1 MRQAASHRSI
11 LVTRHKSQV
20 TSQRLSGT
28 PALTTRHSPLATILL
43 LCLCLSGCSLNRI
56 AAKTTAS
63 VIDTGLPAIYRG
75 NDPQF
80 AKEALPANLQLMEV
94 LLESDPGNQKLLLNA
109 AMGFCG
115 YGFMFIEDENEARAS
130 EFYKKGA
137 AYALRALKFKGVV
150 KDGSADPAALDK
162 NTAAAAFWNSFC
174 RAAYVNLNRDDP
186 DAVAELPKIMPVV
199 ERVAELTPDYYY
211 NGSYA
216 MLGTYYALRPKIL
229 GGDPE
234 KAKLNFDKAIQGAGA
249 GFLLNSY
256 MAAKMYAVAAQDED
270 YFVKTLNAIL
280 DAELKDDETRL
291 PNEVAKLK
299 AKKLLEKKDEL
310 F

>member
-1 MRQAASHRSI
+1 MQVTSHRSI
-11 LVTRHKSQV
+11 QVTGHKSQV
-20 TSQRLSGT
+20 TSQRPSGT
-28 PALTTRHSPLATILL
+28 PALTTRRSPLATIFL
-43 LCLCLSGCSLNRI
+43 LCLSLTGCSLNRI
-56 AAKTTAS
+56 AARTTAS
-63 VIDTGLPAIYRG
+63 IIDTGLPAIYREK
-75 NDPQF
+75 DPQF
-80 AKEALPANLQLMEV
+80 AREALPGNLKLMEV
-94 LLESDPGNQKLLLNA
+94 LLESDPVNRKLLVDA

-130 EFYKKGA
+130 GFYKKGA
-137 AYALRALKFKGVV
+137 AYALKALELEGAA

-162 NTAAAAFWNSFC
+162 NTAPAAFWNSFC

-186 DAVAELPKIMPVV
+186 DAVAELPKVMPVV

-229 GGDPE
+229 GGDPV
-234 KAKLNFDKAIQGAGA
+234 KAKLNFDKALQGGGG
-249 GFLLNSY
+249 GFLLNAY
-256 MAAKMYAVAAQDED
+256 MSARMYAVAAQDED
-270 YFVKTLNAIL
+270 YFLKTLNAIL
-280 DAELKDDETRL
+280 DAELKDDDARL